1 MNCLQLTCQITGT
14 FSVFTTAANLDDRL
28 WLSMITDSD
37 YRPVLIVCWGGSV
50 ESCTV
55 GIQTVSERGSRSSRG
70 QQTQTRGWPPA
81 WLSLSLPA
89 HLFRTAARK
98 INFISS
104 VSLPAWPKHPEP
116 KQCLQCFPE
125 WPETFISLLSFL
137 TTFVDDNILAPSSVL
152 YIFKRFWEQLLII
165 FEDRFIK
172 QELPCFFLFRHEDE
186 DGFIYRLLIR
196 LSSFIS
202 MAWPSFQ
209 YFNL

>member
-14 FSVFTTAANLDDRL
+14 FSVFTTAVNLDDRL

-104 VSLPAWPKHPEP
+104 VSLPVWPKHPE
-116 KQCLQCFPE
+116 FGF
-125 WPETFISLLSFL
+125 ETKTVFTVFSRVTGNVHFS
-137 TTFVDDNILAPSSVL
+137 
-152 YIFKRFWEQLLII
+152 LII
-165 FEDRFIK
+165 FN
-172 QELPCFFLFRHEDE
+172 
-186 DGFIYRLLIR
+186 
-196 LSSFIS
+196 
-202 MAWPSFQ
+202 
-209 YFNL
+209 NLCWRQHSGTQFSTLHF